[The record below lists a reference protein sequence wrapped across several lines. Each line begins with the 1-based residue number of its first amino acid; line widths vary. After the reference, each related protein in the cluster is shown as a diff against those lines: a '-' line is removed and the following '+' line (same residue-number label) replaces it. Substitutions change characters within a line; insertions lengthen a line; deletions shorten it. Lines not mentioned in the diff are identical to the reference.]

1 MIKRALTPLSLVSQ
15 IALLM
20 LLLGLL
26 GIGSMSVAAWMAQSI
41 QGNAHAINKAG
52 SLRMQSYRLL
62 ASVPLTKASD
72 GYLRQMEQDQD
83 STDLLRAVQGEKL
96 QPEFDALR
104 RYWMTTLKGQIQQAQ
119 CPAQVASNVAVYVG
133 QLDKLVAALEHKT
146 EYHLTLIS
154 MVQRGLLA
162 ITLLLLA
169 LTIWFLRRRLLE
181 PWQRLLAQANA
192 VSAGDFSQRY
202 QLIYTPAADAKRAPH
217 PNNEMDI
224 LGQSL
229 NSMSLAMEQ
238 LVDSLAQM
246 VASKTAD
253 LQQKNQVLDFLY
265 RVSRQL
271 HTSAPLEQRLVPVL
285 EELQTLTPL
294 QSVQLRLYENNSA
307 ELFDEIG
314 NGSPQQAGDSH
325 HVADNR
331 VQHHLLSENIEPD
344 EGLLRQPLSWS
355 LRDDRENYGVLLAQL
370 PQDCELNED
379 QRQLITTLLEQLTSS
394 LMLARQAEHQQQL
407 MLMDERSAIAR
418 ELHDSL
424 AQSLSCM
431 KIQIA
436 CLQMQGGELSEE
448 NSLLIQQMRDEL
460 NTAYRQLRE
469 LLTTFRLKMNTPGL
483 RAALQNAVDEFSTRM
498 GVEIAFD
505 YQLPPRSVPANQA
518 IHLLHIAREA
528 LNNAF
533 KHAKASEVSLTLTC
547 EEGQILMQVADNG
560 QGLPENVE
568 RQNHYGLIIM
578 QDRAKSL
585 HGECRVARK
594 ASGGTDVTVRFRPD
608 ALPINPQEQV

>member
-1 MIKRALTPLSLVSQ
+1 MLTRAVTPLSLVSQ

-26 GIGSMSVAAWMAQSI
+26 GIGGMSVAAWMAQSI

-62 ASVPLTKASD
+62 ASVPLTPASN

-83 STDLLRAVQGEKL
+83 NEDLRRAVQSEDL

-104 RYWMTTLKGQIQQAQ
+104 RYWMVTLKDQIRQAQ
-119 CPAQVASNVAVYVG
+119 TPAQVASNVAVYVG

-154 MVQRGLLA
+154 LVQRGLLLV
-162 ITLLLLA
+162 TLLLLG

-181 PWQRLLAQANA
+181 PWKRLLAQANA
-192 VSAGDFSQRY
+192 VSASDFSQRY
-202 QLIYTPAADAKRAPH
+202 QVSQTARPH
-217 PNNEMDI
+217 NEMDI

-229 NSMSLAMEQ
+229 NSMSQALERT
-238 LVDSLAQM
+238 VDSLAQL
-246 VASKTAD
+246 VDNKTAD

-271 HTSAPLEQRLVPVL
+271 HTSAPLERRLVPVL
-285 EELQTLTPL
+285 EELQQLTPL

-307 ELFDEIG
+307 ELFNDI
-314 NGSPQQAGDSH
+314 GSPASG
-325 HVADNR
+325 
-331 VQHHLLSENIEPD
+331 QHHLYSDNNASGENSHQ
-344 EGLLRQPLSWS
+344 QPISWS
-355 LRDDRENYGVLLAQL
+355 LQDERENYGVLLAQL
-370 PQDCELNED
+370 PQGTSLTLD
-379 QRQLITTLLEQLTSS
+379 QQRLVTTLLEQLTST

-407 MLMDERSAIAR
+407 MLMEERSAIAR

-424 AQSLSCM
+424 AQSLSCL

-436 CLQMQGGELSEE
+436 CLQMQGSELTAE
-448 NSLLIQQMRDEL
+448 NSQLVQQMRDEL

-469 LLTTFRLKMNTPGL
+469 LLTTFRLQMNTPGL
-483 RAALQNAVDEFSTRM
+483 RAALQHAVDEFSARM
-498 GVEIAFD
+498 GITINFD

-533 KHAKASEVSLTLTC
+533 KHANATQISLRVSC
-547 EEGQILMQVADNG
+547 EQDEIMMQVTDDG
-560 QGLPENVE
+560 QGIPEDIE
-568 RQNHYGLIIM
+568 RQHHYGLIIM

-585 HGECRVARK
+585 HGQCQITRRE
-594 ASGGTDVTVRFRPD
+594 SGGTQVTVRFRPD

>member
-1 MIKRALTPLSLVSQ
+1 MLTRAVTPLSLVSQ

-26 GIGSMSVAAWMAQSI
+26 GIGGMSIAAWMAQSI

-62 ASVPLTKASD
+62 ASVPLTPASN

-83 STDLLRAVQGEKL
+83 NEDLRRAVQSEDL

-104 RYWMTTLKGQIQQAQ
+104 RYWMVTLKDQIRQAQ
-119 CPAQVASNVAVYVG
+119 TPAQVASNVAVYVG

-154 MVQRGLLA
+154 LVQRGLLLV
-162 ITLLLLA
+162 TLLLLG

-181 PWQRLLAQANA
+181 PWKRLLAQANA
-192 VSAGDFSQRY
+192 VSASDFSQRY
-202 QLIYTPAADAKRAPH
+202 QVSQTARPH
-217 PNNEMDI
+217 NEMDI

-229 NSMSLAMEQ
+229 NSMSQALERT
-238 LVDSLAQM
+238 VDSLAQL
-246 VASKTAD
+246 VDNKTAD

-271 HTSAPLEQRLVPVL
+271 HTSAPLERRLVPVL
-285 EELQTLTPL
+285 EELQQLTPL

-307 ELFDEIG
+307 ELFNDI
-314 NGSPQQAGDSH
+314 GSPASE
-325 HVADNR
+325 
-331 VQHHLLSENIEPD
+331 QHHLYSDNNGSAENSHQ
-344 EGLLRQPLSWS
+344 QPISWS
-355 LRDDRENYGVLLAQL
+355 LQDERENYGVLLAQL
-370 PQDCELNED
+370 PQGTSLTLD
-379 QRQLITTLLEQLTSS
+379 QQRLVTTLLEQLTST

-407 MLMDERSAIAR
+407 MLMEERSAIAR

-424 AQSLSCM
+424 AQSLSCL

-436 CLQMQGGELSEE
+436 CLQMQGSELTAE
-448 NSLLIQQMRDEL
+448 NSQLVQQMRDEL

-469 LLTTFRLKMNTPGL
+469 LLTTFRLQMNTPGL
-483 RAALQNAVDEFSTRM
+483 RAALQHAVDEFSARM
-498 GVEIAFD
+498 RININFD

-533 KHAKASEVSLTLTC
+533 KHANATQISLRLSC
-547 EEGQILMQVADNG
+547 EQDEIMMQVTDDG
-560 QGLPENVE
+560 QGIPEDIE
-568 RQNHYGLIIM
+568 RQHHYGLIIM

-585 HGECRVARK
+585 HGQCQITRRE
-594 ASGGTDVTVRFRPD
+594 SGGTQVTVRFRPD

>member
-1 MIKRALTPLSLVSQ
+1 MIKRAFTPLSLVSQ

-62 ASVPLTKASD
+62 AAVPLTKESD
-72 GYLRQMEQDQD
+72 RYLRQMEQDQD
-83 STDLLRAVQGEKL
+83 SSDLRRAVQSENL

-104 RYWMTTLKGQIQQAQ
+104 SYWTTTLKGQIQRAKH
-119 CPAQVASNVAVYVG
+119 PAQVEANVAVYVS
-133 QLDKLVAALEHKT
+133 QLDKMVATLEHKT
-146 EYHLTLIS
+146 EYHLALIS
-154 MVQRGLLA
+154 MVQHGLLA
-162 ITLLLLA
+162 FTLMLLA

-181 PWQRLLAQANA
+181 PLRRLLAQANA
-192 VSAGDFSQRY
+192 VSAGEFSQRY
-202 QLIYTPAADAKRAPH
+202 QPMHSSTADAQHPH
-217 PNNEMDI
+217 NEMDI

-246 VASKTAD
+246 VANKTAD

-294 QSVQLRLYENNSA
+294 QSVQLRLYENDSA
-307 ELFDEIG
+307 ELFNDIG
-314 NGSPQQAGDSH
+314 NPQPADKKPRAAQA
-325 HVADNR
+325 
-331 VQHHLLSENIEPD
+331 QHHLLSDNIQPD
-344 EGLLRQPLSWS
+344 EGHPRQPLSWS
-355 LRDDRENYGVLLAQL
+355 LGDERENYGVLLAQL
-370 PQDCELNED
+370 PQDCQLNGD
-379 QRQLITTLLEQLTSS
+379 QLQLITTLLEQLTSS

-436 CLQMQGGELSEE
+436 CLQMQGTNLSEE
-448 NSLLIQQMRDEL
+448 NSQLIQQIRDEL

-469 LLTTFRLKMNTPGL
+469 LLTTFRLKMHAPGL
-483 RAALQNAVDEFSTRM
+483 RAALQHTVDEFSGRM
-498 GVEIAFD
+498 GINITFD
-505 YQLPPRSVPANQA
+505 YQLPSRSVPANQA

-528 LNNAF
+528 LNNTF
-533 KHAKASEVSLTLTC
+533 KHARATDVSLKLTC
-547 EEGQILMQVADNG
+547 EKGQILMQVDDNG
-560 QGLPENVE
+560 QGLPANIE

-585 HGECRVARK
+585 HGECSVTRRVN
-594 ASGGTDVTVRFRPD
+594 GGTNVTVRFRPD

>member
-1 MIKRALTPLSLVSQ
+1 MLTRAVTPLSLVSQ

-26 GIGSMSVAAWMAQSI
+26 GIGGMSVAAWMAQSI

-62 ASVPLTKASD
+62 ASVPLTPASN

-83 STDLLRAVQGEKL
+83 NEDLRRAVQSEDL

-104 RYWMTTLKGQIQQAQ
+104 RYWMVTLKDQIRQAQ
-119 CPAQVASNVAVYVG
+119 TPAQVASNVAVYVG

-154 MVQRGLLA
+154 LVQRGLLLV
-162 ITLLLLA
+162 TLLLLG

-181 PWQRLLAQANA
+181 PWKRLLAQANA
-192 VSAGDFSQRY
+192 VSASDFSQRY
-202 QLIYTPAADAKRAPH
+202 QVSQTARPH
-217 PNNEMDI
+217 NEMDI

-229 NSMSLAMEQ
+229 NSMSQALERT
-238 LVDSLAQM
+238 VDSLAQL
-246 VASKTAD
+246 VDNKTAD

-271 HTSAPLEQRLVPVL
+271 HTSAPLERRLVPVL
-285 EELQTLTPL
+285 EELQQLTPL

-307 ELFDEIG
+307 ELFNDI
-314 NGSPQQAGDSH
+314 GSPASG
-325 HVADNR
+325 
-331 VQHHLLSENIEPD
+331 QHHLYSDNNASAENSHQ
-344 EGLLRQPLSWS
+344 QPISWS
-355 LRDDRENYGVLLAQL
+355 LQDERENYGVLLAQL
-370 PQDCELNED
+370 PQGTSLTLD
-379 QRQLITTLLEQLTSS
+379 QQRLVTTLLEQLTST

-407 MLMDERSAIAR
+407 MLMEERSAIAR

-424 AQSLSCM
+424 AQSLSCL

-436 CLQMQGGELSEE
+436 CLQMQGSELTAE
-448 NSLLIQQMRDEL
+448 NSQLVQQMRDEL

-469 LLTTFRLKMNTPGL
+469 LLTTFRLQMNTPGL
-483 RAALQNAVDEFSTRM
+483 RAALQHAVDEFSARM
-498 GVEIAFD
+498 GITINFD

-533 KHAKASEVSLTLTC
+533 KHANATQISLRLSC
-547 EEGQILMQVADNG
+547 EQDEIMMQVTDDG
-560 QGLPENVE
+560 QGIPEDIE
-568 RQNHYGLIIM
+568 RQHHYGLIIM

-585 HGECRVARK
+585 HGQCQITRRE
-594 ASGGTDVTVRFRPD
+594 SGGTQVTVRFRPD

>member
-1 MIKRALTPLSLVSQ
+1 MLTRAVTPLSLVSQ

-26 GIGSMSVAAWMAQSI
+26 GIGGMSVAAWMAQSI

-62 ASVPLTKASD
+62 ASVPLTPASN

-83 STDLLRAVQGEKL
+83 NEDLRRAVQSEDL

-104 RYWMTTLKGQIQQAQ
+104 RYWMVTLKDQIRQAQ
-119 CPAQVASNVAVYVG
+119 TPAQVASNVAVYVG

-154 MVQRGLLA
+154 LVQRGLLLV
-162 ITLLLLA
+162 TLLLLG

-181 PWQRLLAQANA
+181 PWKRLLAQANA
-192 VSAGDFSQRY
+192 VSASDFSQRY
-202 QLIYTPAADAKRAPH
+202 QVSQTARPH
-217 PNNEMDI
+217 NEMDI

-229 NSMSLAMEQ
+229 NSMSQALERT
-238 LVDSLAQM
+238 VDSLAQL
-246 VASKTAD
+246 VDNKTAD

-271 HTSAPLEQRLVPVL
+271 HTSAPLERRLVPVL
-285 EELQTLTPL
+285 EELQQLTPL

-307 ELFDEIG
+307 ELFNDI
-314 NGSPQQAGDSH
+314 GSPASG
-325 HVADNR
+325 
-331 VQHHLLSENIEPD
+331 QHHLYSDNNASAENSHQ
-344 EGLLRQPLSWS
+344 QPISWS
-355 LRDDRENYGVLLAQL
+355 LQDERENYGVLLAQL
-370 PQDCELNED
+370 PQGTSLTLD
-379 QRQLITTLLEQLTSS
+379 QQRLVTTLLEQLTST

-407 MLMDERSAIAR
+407 MLMEERSAIAR

-424 AQSLSCM
+424 AQSLSCL

-436 CLQMQGGELSEE
+436 CLQMQGSELTAE
-448 NSLLIQQMRDEL
+448 NSQLVQQMRDEL

-469 LLTTFRLKMNTPGL
+469 LLTTFRLQMNTPGL
-483 RAALQNAVDEFSTRM
+483 RAALQHAVDEFSARM
-498 GVEIAFD
+498 GITINFD

-533 KHAKASEVSLTLTC
+533 KHANATQISLRLSC
-547 EEGQILMQVADNG
+547 EHDEIMMQVTDDG
-560 QGLPENVE
+560 QGIPKDIE
-568 RQNHYGLIIM
+568 RQHHYGLIIM

-585 HGECRVARK
+585 HGQCQITRRE
-594 ASGGTDVTVRFRPD
+594 SGGTQVTVRFRPD

>member
-1 MIKRALTPLSLVSQ
+1 MLRRAVTPLSLVSQ

-26 GIGSMSVAAWMAQSI
+26 GIGGMSVAAWMAQSI

-62 ASVPLTKASD
+62 ASVPLTPANNA
-72 GYLRQMEQDQD
+72 YLRQMEQDQD
-83 STDLLRAVQGEKL
+83 NLDLRRAVQSEDL

-104 RYWMTTLKGQIQQAQ
+104 RYWMTTLKDQIRQAQ
-119 CPAQVASNVAVYVG
+119 TPAQVASNVAVYVG

-154 MVQRGLLA
+154 LVQRGLLLV
-162 ITLLLLA
+162 TLLLLG

-181 PWQRLLAQANA
+181 PWKRLLAQANA
-192 VSAGDFSQRY
+192 VSASDFSQRY
-202 QLIYTPAADAKRAPH
+202 QVSQTARPH
-217 PNNEMDI
+217 NEMDI

-229 NSMSLAMEQ
+229 NSMSQALERT
-238 LVDSLAQM
+238 VDSLAQL
-246 VASKTAD
+246 VDNKTAD

-285 EELQTLTPL
+285 EELQKLTPL

-307 ELFDEIG
+307 ELFNDI
-314 NGSPQQAGDSH
+314 GSPAAS
-325 HVADNR
+325 
-331 VQHHLLSENIEPD
+331 QHHLYSDNNASAKNSHQ
-344 EGLLRQPLSWS
+344 QPLSWS
-355 LRDDRENYGVLLAQL
+355 LQDERENYGVLLAQL
-370 PQDCELNED
+370 PQGTSLTRD
-379 QRQLITTLLEQLTSS
+379 QQRLVTTLLEQLTST

-407 MLMDERSAIAR
+407 MLMEERSAIAR

-424 AQSLSCM
+424 AQSLSCL

-436 CLQMQGGELSEE
+436 CLQMQGSELTAE
-448 NSLLIQQMRDEL
+448 NGQLVQQMRDEL

-469 LLTTFRLKMNTPGL
+469 LLTTFRLQMNTPGL
-483 RAALQNAVDEFSTRM
+483 RAALQHAVDEFSARM
-498 GVEIAFD
+498 GITIAFD

-528 LNNAF
+528 LNNAS
-533 KHAKASEVSLTLTC
+533 KHANAAQISLRLSC
-547 EEGQILMQVADNG
+547 EHDEIMMQVTDDG
-560 QGLPENVE
+560 HGIPENIE
-568 RQNHYGLIIM
+568 RQHHYGLIIM

-585 HGECRVARK
+585 HGQCQITSRE
-594 ASGGTDVTVRFRPD
+594 SGGTQVTVRFRPD

>member
-62 ASVPLTKASD
+62 ASVPLTKNSD

-83 STDLLRAVQGEKL
+83 STDLHRAVQSENL

-104 RYWMTTLKGQIQQAQ
+104 RYWITTLKGQIQQAQ
-119 CPAQVASNVAVYVG
+119 RPAQVASNVAVYVG

-146 EYHLTLIS
+146 EYHLALIS

-162 ITLLLLA
+162 ITLLLLVA
-169 LTIWFLRRRLLE
+169 TIWFLRRRLLA

-202 QLIYTPAADAKRAPH
+202 QLMHSSSDTTLAPRPH
-217 PNNEMDI
+217 NEMDI

-238 LVDSLAQM
+238 LVDSLAQL
-246 VASKTAD
+246 VANKTAD

-307 ELFDEIG
+307 EIFDDIS
-314 NGSPQQAGDSH
+314 SPQRAGIAGH
-325 HVADNR
+325 AADNR
-331 VQHHLLSENIEPD
+331 EQHHLLIENIEPD
-344 EGLLRQPLSWS
+344 EGYLRQPLSWS
-355 LRDDRENYGVLLAQL
+355 LRDERENYGVLLAQL
-370 PQDCELNED
+370 PHDCQLNDD
-379 QRQLITTLLEQLTSS
+379 QQQLITTLLEQLTSS

-469 LLTTFRLKMNTPGL
+469 LLTTFRLKMHTPGL
-483 RAALQNAVDEFSTRM
+483 RAALRHAVDEFSARM
-498 GVEIAFD
+498 GVDIAFD

-533 KHAKASEVSLTLTC
+533 KHAKATEVSLKLTC

-585 HGECRVARK
+585 HGECRVARR
-594 ASGGTDVTVRFRPD
+594 AGGGTDVTVRFRPD

>member
-1 MIKRALTPLSLVSQ
+1 MLTRAVTPLSLVSQ

-26 GIGSMSVAAWMAQSI
+26 GIGGMSVAAWMAQSI

-62 ASVPLTKASD
+62 ASVPLTPASN

-83 STDLLRAVQGEKL
+83 NEDLRRAVQSEDL

-104 RYWMTTLKGQIQQAQ
+104 RYWMVTLKDQIRQAQ
-119 CPAQVASNVAVYVG
+119 TPAQVASNVAVYVG

-154 MVQRGLLA
+154 LVQRGLLLV
-162 ITLLLLA
+162 TLLLLG

-181 PWQRLLAQANA
+181 PWKRLLAQANA
-192 VSAGDFSQRY
+192 VSASDFSQRY
-202 QLIYTPAADAKRAPH
+202 QVSQTARPH
-217 PNNEMDI
+217 NEMDI

-229 NSMSLAMEQ
+229 NSMSQALERT
-238 LVDSLAQM
+238 VDSLAQL
-246 VASKTAD
+246 VDNKTAD

-271 HTSAPLEQRLVPVL
+271 HTSAPLERRLVPVL
-285 EELQTLTPL
+285 EELQQLTPL

-307 ELFDEIG
+307 ELFNDI
-314 NGSPQQAGDSH
+314 GSPASG
-325 HVADNR
+325 
-331 VQHHLLSENIEPD
+331 QHHLYSDNNASDENSHQ
-344 EGLLRQPLSWS
+344 QPISWS
-355 LRDDRENYGVLLAQL
+355 LQDERENYGVLLAQL
-370 PQDCELNED
+370 PQGTSLTLD
-379 QRQLITTLLEQLTSS
+379 QQRLVTTLLEQLTST

-407 MLMDERSAIAR
+407 MLMEERSAIAR

-424 AQSLSCM
+424 AQSLSCL

-436 CLQMQGGELSEE
+436 CLQMQGGELTAE
-448 NSLLIQQMRDEL
+448 NSQLVQQMRDEL

-469 LLTTFRLKMNTPGL
+469 LLTTFRLQMNTPGL
-483 RAALQNAVDEFSTRM
+483 RAALQHAVDEFSARM
-498 GVEIAFD
+498 GITINFD

-533 KHAKASEVSLTLTC
+533 KHANATQISLRLSC
-547 EEGQILMQVADNG
+547 EQDEIMMQVTDDG
-560 QGLPENVE
+560 QGIPEDIE
-568 RQNHYGLIIM
+568 RQHHYGLIIM

-585 HGECRVARK
+585 HGQCQITRRE
-594 ASGGTDVTVRFRPD
+594 SGGTQVTVRFRPD

>member
-1 MIKRALTPLSLVSQ
+1 MLTRAVTPLSLVSQ

-26 GIGSMSVAAWMAQSI
+26 GIGGMSVAAWMAQSI

-62 ASVPLTKASD
+62 ASVPLTQASN

-83 STDLLRAVQGEKL
+83 NEDLRRAVQSEDL

-104 RYWMTTLKGQIQQAQ
+104 RYWMVTLKDQIRQAQ
-119 CPAQVASNVAVYVG
+119 TPAQVASNVAVYVG

-154 MVQRGLLA
+154 LVQRGLLLV
-162 ITLLLLA
+162 TLLLLG

-181 PWQRLLAQANA
+181 PWKRLLAQANA
-192 VSAGDFSQRY
+192 VSASDFSQRY
-202 QLIYTPAADAKRAPH
+202 QVSQTARPH
-217 PNNEMDI
+217 NEMDI

-229 NSMSLAMEQ
+229 NSMSQALERT
-238 LVDSLAQM
+238 VDSLAQL
-246 VASKTAD
+246 VDNKTAD

-271 HTSAPLEQRLVPVL
+271 HTSAPLERRLVPVL
-285 EELQTLTPL
+285 EELQQLTPL

-307 ELFDEIG
+307 ELFNDI
-314 NGSPQQAGDSH
+314 GSPASG
-325 HVADNR
+325 
-331 VQHHLLSENIEPD
+331 QHHLYSDNNASAENSHQ
-344 EGLLRQPLSWS
+344 QPISWS
-355 LRDDRENYGVLLAQL
+355 LQDERENYGVLLAQL
-370 PQDCELNED
+370 PQGTSLTLD
-379 QRQLITTLLEQLTSS
+379 QQRLVTTLLEQLTST

-407 MLMDERSAIAR
+407 MLMEERSAIAR

-424 AQSLSCM
+424 AQSLSCL

-436 CLQMQGGELSEE
+436 CLQMQGGELTAE
-448 NSLLIQQMRDEL
+448 NSQLVQQMRDEL

-469 LLTTFRLKMNTPGL
+469 LLTTFRLQMNTPGL
-483 RAALQNAVDEFSTRM
+483 RAALQHAVDEFSARM
-498 GVEIAFD
+498 GININFD

-533 KHAKASEVSLTLTC
+533 KHANATQISLRLSC
-547 EEGQILMQVADNG
+547 EQDEIMMQVTDDG
-560 QGLPENVE
+560 QGIPEDIE
-568 RQNHYGLIIM
+568 RQHHYGLIIM

-585 HGECRVARK
+585 HGQCQITRRE
-594 ASGGTDVTVRFRPD
+594 SGGTQVTVRFRPD

>member
-1 MIKRALTPLSLVSQ
+1 MLKRVLTPLSLVNQ

-26 GIGSMSVAAWMAQSI
+26 GIGSMSIASWMSQSI

-62 ASVPLTKASD
+62 ASVPLNTTGDA
-72 GYLRQMEQDQD
+72 YLRQIEKDQD
-83 STDLLRAVQGEKL
+83 NDDLLRAVQREKL
-96 QPEFDALR
+96 QPEFDALH
-104 RYWMTTLKGQIQQAQ
+104 RYWILSLKDQILQART
-119 CPAQVASNVAVYVG
+119 PAQAAANVAVYVG
-133 QLDKLVAALEHKT
+133 QLDKLVAALEHET
-146 EYHLTLIS
+146 EYHLMLIS
-154 MVQRGLLA
+154 LIQRALLA
-162 ITLLLLA
+162 VTLLLLG
-169 LTIWFLRRRLLE
+169 LTIWFLRRRLLD

-202 QLIYTPAADAKRAPH
+202 QVSQTARPH
-217 PNNEMDI
+217 NEMDI

-229 NSMSLAMEQ
+229 NSMSLALEQ
-238 LVDSLAQM
+238 MVDSLAQL
-246 VASKTAD
+246 VDNKTAD

-285 EELQTLTPL
+285 EELQKLTPL

-307 ELFDEIG
+307 ELFNDIG
-314 NGSPQQAGDSH
+314 NTASSVGA
-325 HVADNR
+325 
-331 VQHHLLSENIEPD
+331 QHHLLSENNVTTEEI
-344 EGLLRQPLSWS
+344 GQQPMSWS

-370 PQDCELNED
+370 AQGSKLSND
-379 QRQLITTLLEQLTSS
+379 QQRLVTTLLEQLTST
-394 LMLARQAEHQQQL
+394 LMLARKAEHQQQL
-407 MLMDERSAIAR
+407 MLMEERAAIAR

-424 AQSLSCM
+424 AQSLSCL

-436 CLQMQGGELSEE
+436 CLQMQGSELSAQ
-448 NSLLIQQMRDEL
+448 SGQLVQQMRDEL
-460 NTAYRQLRE
+460 NSAYRQLRE
-469 LLTTFRLKMNTPGL
+469 LLTTFRLQMNTLGL
-483 RAALQNAVDEFSTRM
+483 RAALQHAVDEFSARI
-498 GVEIAFD
+498 GVNIDFD

-528 LNNAF
+528 LNNTF
-533 KHAKASEVSLTLTC
+533 KHANATQVSLRLNC
-547 EEGQILMQVADNG
+547 EQGEIMMQVADNG
-560 QGLPENVE
+560 QSIPENIE
-568 RQNHYGLIIM
+568 RQHHYGLIIM

-585 HGECRVARK
+585 HGQCQITRRE
-594 ASGGTDVTVRFRPD
+594 SGGTEVTVRFRPD

>member
-1 MIKRALTPLSLVSQ
+1 MLTRAVTPLSLVSQ

-26 GIGSMSVAAWMAQSI
+26 GIGGMSVAAWMAQSI

-62 ASVPLTKASD
+62 ASVPLTPASN

-83 STDLLRAVQGEKL
+83 NEDLRRAVQSEDL

-104 RYWMTTLKGQIQQAQ
+104 RYWMVTLKDQIRQAQ
-119 CPAQVASNVAVYVG
+119 TPAQVASNVAVYVG
-133 QLDKLVAALEHKT
+133 QLDNLVAALEHKT

-154 MVQRGLLA
+154 LVQRGLLLV
-162 ITLLLLA
+162 TLLLLG

-181 PWQRLLAQANA
+181 PWKRLLAQANA
-192 VSAGDFSQRY
+192 VSASDFSQRY
-202 QLIYTPAADAKRAPH
+202 QVSQSARPH
-217 PNNEMDI
+217 NEMDI

-229 NSMSLAMEQ
+229 NSMSQALERT
-238 LVDSLAQM
+238 VDSLAQL
-246 VASKTAD
+246 VDNKTAD

-271 HTSAPLEQRLVPVL
+271 HTSAPLERRLVPVL
-285 EELQTLTPL
+285 EELQQLTPL

-307 ELFDEIG
+307 ELFNDI
-314 NGSPQQAGDSH
+314 GSPASG
-325 HVADNR
+325 
-331 VQHHLLSENIEPD
+331 QHHLYSDNNASAENSHQ
-344 EGLLRQPLSWS
+344 QPISWS
-355 LRDDRENYGVLLAQL
+355 LQDERENYGVLLAQL
-370 PQDCELNED
+370 PQGTSLTLD
-379 QRQLITTLLEQLTSS
+379 QQRLVTTLLEQLTST

-407 MLMDERSAIAR
+407 MLMEERSAIAR

-424 AQSLSCM
+424 AQSLSCL

-436 CLQMQGGELSEE
+436 CLQMQGSELTAE
-448 NSLLIQQMRDEL
+448 NSQLVQQMRDEL

-469 LLTTFRLKMNTPGL
+469 LLTTFRLQMNTPGL
-483 RAALQNAVDEFSTRM
+483 RAALQHAVDEFSARM
-498 GVEIAFD
+498 GININFD

-533 KHAKASEVSLTLTC
+533 KHANATQISLRLSC
-547 EEGQILMQVADNG
+547 EQDEIMMQVTDDG
-560 QGLPENVE
+560 QGIPEDIE
-568 RQNHYGLIIM
+568 RQHHYGLIIM

-585 HGECRVARK
+585 HGQCQITRRE
-594 ASGGTDVTVRFRPD
+594 SGGTQVTVRFSPD

>member
-1 MIKRALTPLSLVSQ
+1 MLTRAVTPLSLVSQ

-26 GIGSMSVAAWMAQSI
+26 GIGGMSVAAWMAQSI

-62 ASVPLTKASD
+62 ASVPLTPASN

-83 STDLLRAVQGEKL
+83 NEDLRRAVQSEDL

-104 RYWMTTLKGQIQQAQ
+104 RYWMVTLKDQIRQAQ
-119 CPAQVASNVAVYVG
+119 TPAQVASNVAVYVG

-154 MVQRGLLA
+154 LVQRGLLLV
-162 ITLLLLA
+162 TLLLLG

-181 PWQRLLAQANA
+181 PWKRLLAQANA
-192 VSAGDFSQRY
+192 VSASDFSQRY
-202 QLIYTPAADAKRAPH
+202 QVSQTARPH
-217 PNNEMDI
+217 NEMDI

-229 NSMSLAMEQ
+229 NSMSQALERT
-238 LVDSLAQM
+238 VDSLAQL
-246 VASKTAD
+246 VDNKTSD

-271 HTSAPLEQRLVPVL
+271 HTSAPLERRLVPVL
-285 EELQTLTPL
+285 EELQQLTPL

-307 ELFDEIG
+307 ELFNDI
-314 NGSPQQAGDSH
+314 GSPASG
-325 HVADNR
+325 
-331 VQHHLLSENIEPD
+331 QHHLYSDNNASAENSHQ
-344 EGLLRQPLSWS
+344 QPISWS
-355 LRDDRENYGVLLAQL
+355 LQDERENYGVLLAQL
-370 PQDCELNED
+370 PQGTSLTLD
-379 QRQLITTLLEQLTSS
+379 QQRLVTTLLEQLTST

-407 MLMDERSAIAR
+407 MLMEERSAIAR

-424 AQSLSCM
+424 AQSLSCL

-436 CLQMQGGELSEE
+436 CLQMQGSELTAE
-448 NSLLIQQMRDEL
+448 NSQLVQQMRDEL

-469 LLTTFRLKMNTPGL
+469 LLTTFRLQMNTPGL
-483 RAALQNAVDEFSTRM
+483 RAALQHAVDEFSARM
-498 GVEIAFD
+498 GITINFD

-533 KHAKASEVSLTLTC
+533 KHANATQISLRVSC
-547 EEGQILMQVADNG
+547 EQDEIMMQVTDDG
-560 QGLPENVE
+560 QGIPEDIE
-568 RQNHYGLIIM
+568 RQHHYGLIIM

-585 HGECRVARK
+585 HGQCQITRRE
-594 ASGGTDVTVRFRPD
+594 SGGTQVTVRFRPD

>member
-1 MIKRALTPLSLVSQ
+1 MIKRALTPLSLVNQ
-15 IALLM
+15 IAGLM

-62 ASVPLTKASD
+62 ASVPLTKESD
-72 GYLRQMEQDQD
+72 SYLRQMEQDQD
-83 STDLLRAVQGEKL
+83 SADLLRAVQSEKL

-104 RYWMTTLKGQIQQAQ
+104 RYWMTTLKGQIQQTQ
-119 CPAQVASNVAVYVG
+119 HPAQVASNVAVYVS
-133 QLDKLVAALEHKT
+133 QLDNLVAALEHKT

-162 ITLLLLA
+162 LTLLLLA

-202 QLIYTPAADAKRAPH
+202 QLMQTSATDTKRAPRPH
-217 PNNEMDI
+217 NEMDI

-238 LVDSLAQM
+238 LVDSLAQL
-246 VASKTAD
+246 VANKTAD

-307 ELFDEIG
+307 ELFNDIG
-314 NGSPQQAGDSH
+314 GAQQTEPGHPVS
-325 HVADNR
+325 DNHD
-331 VQHHLLSENIEPD
+331 QHHLLSENIEPD
-344 EGLLRQPLSWS
+344 EGHLRQLLSWS
-355 LRDDRENYGVLLAQL
+355 LRDERENYGVLLAQL
-370 PQDCELNED
+370 PQDCQLNDD
-379 QRQLITTLLEQLTSS
+379 QQQLITTLLEQLTSS

-436 CLQMQGGELSEE
+436 CLQMQGGDLSEE

-483 RAALQNAVDEFSTRM
+483 RAALQHAVDEFSTRM
-498 GVEIAFD
+498 GVEITFD

-533 KHAKASEVSLTLTC
+533 KHANATEVSLQLTC
-547 EEGQILMQVADNG
+547 EDNQILMQVADNG
-560 QGLPENVE
+560 QGLPENIE

-585 HGECRVARK
+585 HGECRVTRR
-594 ASGGTDVTVRFRPD
+594 ASGGTLVSVRFRPD

>member
-1 MIKRALTPLSLVSQ
+1 MLRRAVTPLSLVSQ

-26 GIGSMSVAAWMAQSI
+26 GIGGMSIAAWMAQSI

-62 ASVPLTKASD
+62 ASVPLTPASD
-72 GYLRQMEQDQD
+72 AYLRQMEQDQE
-83 STDLLRAVQGEKL
+83 SEDLRRAVQSEDL

-104 RYWMTTLKGQIQQAQ
+104 RYWMITLKDQIRQAQ
-119 CPAQVASNVAVYVG
+119 TPAQVASNVAVYVG

-154 MVQRGLLA
+154 LVQRGLLLV
-162 ITLLLLA
+162 TLLLLG

-181 PWQRLLAQANA
+181 PWKRLLAQANA
-192 VSAGDFSQRY
+192 VSASDFSQRY
-202 QLIYTPAADAKRAPH
+202 QVSQTARPH
-217 PNNEMDI
+217 NEMDI

-229 NSMSLAMEQ
+229 NSMSQALERT
-238 LVDSLAQM
+238 VDSLAQL
-246 VASKTAD
+246 VDNKTAD

-271 HTSAPLEQRLVPVL
+271 HTSAPLEQRLAPVL

-307 ELFDEIG
+307 ELFNDI
-314 NGSPQQAGDSH
+314 GSPASAASG
-325 HVADNR
+325 
-331 VQHHLLSENIEPD
+331 QHHLYSDNRLSKENHHQ
-344 EGLLRQPLSWS
+344 QPISWS
-355 LRDDRENYGVLLAQL
+355 LQDERENYGVLLAQL
-370 PQDCELNED
+370 PQDTSLTLD
-379 QRQLITTLLEQLTSS
+379 QHRLVTTLLEQLTST

-407 MLMDERSAIAR
+407 MLMEERSAIAR

-424 AQSLSCM
+424 AQSLSCL

-436 CLQMQGGELSEE
+436 CLQIQGSELTTE
-448 NSLLIQQMRDEL
+448 NGQLVQQMRDEL

-469 LLTTFRLKMNTPGL
+469 LLTTFRLQMNTPGL
-483 RAALQNAVDEFSTRM
+483 RAALQHAVDEFSARIGIPITF
-498 GVEIAFD
+498 E

-533 KHAKASEVSLTLTC
+533 KHANASHISLRLRC
-547 EEGQILMQVADNG
+547 EQDEIMMQVTDDG
-560 QGLPENVE
+560 QGIPEDID
-568 RQNHYGLIIM
+568 RQHHYGLIIM

-585 HGECRVARK
+585 HGQCQITRRE
-594 ASGGTDVTVRFRPD
+594 SGGTRVTVRFRPD

>member
-1 MIKRALTPLSLVSQ
+1 MLTRAVTPLSLVSQ

-26 GIGSMSVAAWMAQSI
+26 GIGGMSVAAWMAQSI

-62 ASVPLTKASD
+62 ASVPLTPASN

-83 STDLLRAVQGEKL
+83 NEDLRRAVQSEDL

-104 RYWMTTLKGQIQQAQ
+104 RYWMVTLKDQIRQAQ
-119 CPAQVASNVAVYVG
+119 TPAQVASNVAVYVG

-154 MVQRGLLA
+154 LVQRGLLLV
-162 ITLLLLA
+162 TLLLLG

-181 PWQRLLAQANA
+181 PWKRLLAQANA
-192 VSAGDFSQRY
+192 VSASDFSQRY
-202 QLIYTPAADAKRAPH
+202 QVSQTARPH
-217 PNNEMDI
+217 NEMDI

-229 NSMSLAMEQ
+229 NSMSQALERT
-238 LVDSLAQM
+238 VDSLAQL
-246 VASKTAD
+246 VDNKTAD

-271 HTSAPLEQRLVPVL
+271 HTSAPLERRLVPVL
-285 EELQTLTPL
+285 EELQQLTPL

-307 ELFDEIG
+307 ELFNDI
-314 NGSPQQAGDSH
+314 GSPASG
-325 HVADNR
+325 
-331 VQHHLLSENIEPD
+331 QHHLYSDNNASAENSHQ
-344 EGLLRQPLSWS
+344 QPISWS
-355 LRDDRENYGVLLAQL
+355 LQDERENYGVLLAQL
-370 PQDCELNED
+370 PQGTSLTLD
-379 QRQLITTLLEQLTSS
+379 QQRLVTTLLEQLTST

-407 MLMDERSAIAR
+407 MLMEERSAIAR

-424 AQSLSCM
+424 AQSLSCL

-436 CLQMQGGELSEE
+436 CLQMQGSELTAE
-448 NSLLIQQMRDEL
+448 NSQLVQQMRDEL

-469 LLTTFRLKMNTPGL
+469 LLTTFRLQMNTPGL
-483 RAALQNAVDEFSTRM
+483 RAALQHAVDEFSARM
-498 GVEIAFD
+498 GITINFD

-533 KHAKASEVSLTLTC
+533 KHANATQISLRLSC
-547 EEGQILMQVADNG
+547 VQDEIMMQVTDDG
-560 QGLPENVE
+560 QGIPEDIE
-568 RQNHYGLIIM
+568 RQHHYGLIIM

-585 HGECRVARK
+585 HGQCQITRRE
-594 ASGGTDVTVRFRPD
+594 SGGTQVTVRFRPD

>member
-1 MIKRALTPLSLVSQ
+1 MLTRAVTPLSLVSQ

-26 GIGSMSVAAWMAQSI
+26 GIGGMSVAAWMAQSI

-62 ASVPLTKASD
+62 ASVPLTPASN

-83 STDLLRAVQGEKL
+83 NEDLRRAVQSEDL

-104 RYWMTTLKGQIQQAQ
+104 RYWMVTLKDQIRQAQ
-119 CPAQVASNVAVYVG
+119 TPAQVASNVAVYVG

-154 MVQRGLLA
+154 LVQRGLLLV
-162 ITLLLLA
+162 TLLLLG

-181 PWQRLLAQANA
+181 PWKRLLAQANA
-192 VSAGDFSQRY
+192 VSASDFSQRY
-202 QLIYTPAADAKRAPH
+202 QVSQTARPH
-217 PNNEMDI
+217 NEMDI

-229 NSMSLAMEQ
+229 NSMSQALERT
-238 LVDSLAQM
+238 VDSLAQL
-246 VASKTAD
+246 VDNKTAD

-271 HTSAPLEQRLVPVL
+271 HTSAPLERRLVPVL
-285 EELQTLTPL
+285 EELQQLTPL

-307 ELFDEIG
+307 ELFNDI
-314 NGSPQQAGDSH
+314 GSPASG
-325 HVADNR
+325 
-331 VQHHLLSENIEPD
+331 QHHLYSDNNASAENSHQ
-344 EGLLRQPLSWS
+344 QPISWS
-355 LRDDRENYGVLLAQL
+355 LQDERENYGVLLAQL
-370 PQDCELNED
+370 PQGTSLTLD
-379 QRQLITTLLEQLTSS
+379 QQRLVTTLLEQLTST

-407 MLMDERSAIAR
+407 MLMEERSAIAR

-424 AQSLSCM
+424 AQSLSCL

-436 CLQMQGGELSEE
+436 CLQMQGSELTAE
-448 NSLLIQQMRDEL
+448 NSQLVQQMRDEL

-469 LLTTFRLKMNTPGL
+469 LLTTFRLQMNTPGL
-483 RAALQNAVDEFSTRM
+483 RAALQHAVDEFSARM
-498 GVEIAFD
+498 GMTINFD

-533 KHAKASEVSLTLTC
+533 KHANATQISLRLSC
-547 EEGQILMQVADNG
+547 EQDEIMMQVTDDG
-560 QGLPENVE
+560 QGIPEDIE
-568 RQNHYGLIIM
+568 RQHHYGLIIM

-585 HGECRVARK
+585 HGQCQITRRE
-594 ASGGTDVTVRFRPD
+594 SGGTQVTVRFRPD